1 LGDMELME
9 LLNSALKEMGKDVGI
24 F

>member
-1 LGDMELME
+1 MELME